1 MKARN
6 VNWIGLQTFISREVA
21 RMFRVWIQVLV
32 APWSSALLYIF
43 IFGRIVGARI
53 GLIENVA
60 YIDFVLPGLVML
72 NLINSSFL
80 HSSSSLYFMR
90 FVKHI
95 EELLVAPLS
104 YLEMIVGF
112 VCGGIIRGLVVGLG
126 VYALALLFT
135 IATIEHFLL
144 FVFYSV
150 SISVIF
156 ALLGM
161 LVGLWA
167 KNFEQLSLPS
177 IFLITP
183 LTFLGGMFNSITMMP
198 QKLQFLMRLNP
209 FFYFVDGLRY
219 SMLGIHESNLA
230 IGLGLIAVLILTLGW
245 LVWYLFKIG
254 YRIRE

>member
-112 VCGGIIRGLVVGLG
+112 VCGGIIRGLVVGL
-126 VYALALLFT
+126 ACMRWRF
-135 IATIEHFLL
+135 FLP
-144 FVFYSV
+144 
-150 SISVIF
+150 
-156 ALLGM
+156 
-161 LVGLWA
+161 
-167 KNFEQLSLPS
+167 LPRLS
-177 IFLITP
+177 IFFSLYFI
-183 LTFLGGMFNSITMMP
+183 
-198 QKLQFLMRLNP
+198 P
-209 FFYFVDGLRY
+209 FRY
-219 SMLGIHESNLA
+219 P
-230 IGLGLIAVLILTLGW
+230 
-245 LVWYLFKIG
+245 
-254 YRIRE
+254 

>member
-126 VYALALLFT
+126 VYALALLFS
-135 IATIEHFLL
+135 ISTIEHFLL
-144 FVFYSV
+144 FFFFFVL
-150 SISVIF
+150 ISVIF
-156 ALLGM
+156 LLFGM
-161 LVGLWA
+161 LVWLLGQKTSNSFHCRVFFSSRRLRFWA
-167 KNFEQLSLPS
+167 ACLTQLP
-177 IFLITP
+177 
-183 LTFLGGMFNSITMMP
+183 
-198 QKLQFLMRLNP
+198 
-209 FFYFVDGLRY
+209 
-219 SMLGIHESNLA
+219 
-230 IGLGLIAVLILTLGW
+230 
-245 LVWYLFKIG
+245 
-254 YRIRE
+254 

>member
-1 MKARN
+1 
-6 VNWIGLQTFISREVA
+6 
-21 RMFRVWIQVLV
+21 
-32 APWSSALLYIF
+32 
-43 IFGRIVGARI
+43 
-53 GLIENVA
+53 
-60 YIDFVLPGLVML
+60 
-72 NLINSSFL
+72 
-80 HSSSSLYFMR
+80 
-90 FVKHI
+90 
-95 EELLVAPLS
+95 
-104 YLEMIVGF
+104 
-112 VCGGIIRGLVVGLG
+112 
-126 VYALALLFT
+126 
-135 IATIEHFLL
+135 
-144 FVFYSV
+144 
-150 SISVIF
+150 VIF

-219 SMLGIHESNLA
+219 SMLGISESNLA